1 MGWALGS
8 NDSANVFGPAVYSRT
23 VRYRTAIIL
32 VAVFV
37 IIGAVLEGREG
48 MHTLSSLVDQTAQS
62 AFVASL
68 AAAITVTLMSI
79 MKLPVSTSQAM
90 VGAILG
96 IGIHLGGVDLGQLTK
111 VVLAWISTPVGTVI
125 VSVILYPILANILE
139 SLPITIFTRDRL
151 LKIGT
156 LVVGSYGAYAL
167 GANNV
172 ANVTGIYTSIGMIT
186 VTQAVLLGGVSIAL
200 GALTFSRNVMMTVG
214 RNLVQLDPFA
224 AFIAVFSGAIVV
236 HLFAKLGVPVST
248 SQAIVGAILGIGLL
262 KGVQTINRRTLFNIL
277 FGWVGTPIVAF
288 LIAAG
293 LFFLLG

>member
-23 VRYRTAIIL
+23 VRYRTAVIL
-32 VAVFV
+32 VAIFV
-37 IIGAVLEGREG
+37 IIGALLEGHEG
-48 MHTLSSLVDQTAQS
+48 MHTLSSLVDQTVQS
-62 AFVASL
+62 AFIASL
-68 AAAITVTLMSI
+68 AAALTVTLMSI
-79 MKLPVSTSQAM
+79 LKLPVSTSQAM

-96 IGIHLGGVDLGQLTK
+96 IGVHVGGVDLGQLTK
-111 VVLAWISTPVGTVI
+111 VVVAWVSTPVGTVI
-125 VSVILYPILANILE
+125 VSVILYPILAKFLE
-139 SLPITIFTRDRL
+139 NLPITIFTRDRL

-156 LVVGSYGAYAL
+156 LIVGSYGAYAL

-186 VTQAVLLGGVSIAL
+186 VTQAALLGGVSIAL

-214 RNLVQLDPFA
+214 RNLVQLDPFT

-236 HLFAKLGVPVST
+236 HGFAILGVPVST

-262 KGVQTINRRTLFNIL
+262 KGVQTINQRTLFNIL
-277 FGWVGTPIVAF
+277 FGWVGTPVVAF
-288 LIAAG
+288 VISAG
-293 LFFLLG
+293 LFFVLG

>member
-23 VRYRTAIIL
+23 VRYRTAVIL

-37 IIGAVLEGREG
+37 IIGALLEGREG
-48 MHTLSSLVDQTAQS
+48 MHTLSSLVDQTVQS

-68 AAAITVTLMSI
+68 AAALTVTLMSI
-79 MKLPVSTSQAM
+79 LKLPVSTSQAM

-96 IGIHLGGVDLGQLTK
+96 IGAHVGGLDLGQLTK
-111 VVLAWISTPVGTVI
+111 VVIAWVSTPVGTVL
-125 VSVILYPILANILE
+125 VSVILYPVLAKILE
-139 SLPITIFTRDRL
+139 SLPITIFTRDRI

-156 LVVGSYGAYAL
+156 LIVGSYGAYAL

-186 VTQAVLLGGVSIAL
+186 VNQAVLLGGVSIAL
-200 GALTFSRNVMMTVG
+200 GAVTFSRNVMMTVG
-214 RNLVQLDPFA
+214 RNLVQLDPFT

-236 HLFAKLGVPVST
+236 HGFAILGVPVST

-288 LIAAG
+288 AISAG
-293 LFFLLG
+293 LFFFFR